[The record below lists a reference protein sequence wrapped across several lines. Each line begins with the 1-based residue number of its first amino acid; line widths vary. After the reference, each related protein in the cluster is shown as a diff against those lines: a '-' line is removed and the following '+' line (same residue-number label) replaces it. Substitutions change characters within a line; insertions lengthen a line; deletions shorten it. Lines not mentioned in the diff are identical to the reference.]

1 MGWGWRHDWAYYTG
15 KHTAEHPS
23 SSQDTRHTRS
33 AIQLFLIRLFG
44 EDVIVGGGGSGS
56 DSAPALRPAEFVAAR
71 AMRKPERR
79 NAVLSRAAV
88 RGIALRDGRTNWHER
103 AWRDAAR
110 SAAPRRL
117 FVADDAP
124 LLAVAHKAG
133 QEAERAQIV
142 R

>member
-1 MGWGWRHDWAYYTG
+1 M
-15 KHTAEHPS
+15 S
-23 SSQDTRHTRS
+23 SS
-33 AIQLFLIRLFG
+33 G
-44 EDVIVGGGGSGS
+44 VEGVEVIVRRRF
-56 DSAPALRPAEFVAAR
+56 APPNLLRPVPCGNQ
-71 AMRKPERR
+71 PEWSS
-79 NAVLSRAAV
+79 AVLSRAAV
-88 RGIALRDGRTNWHER
+88 RCIALRDDRTNWHER